1 MAGEE
6 PIIALFDDGAQALHL
21 CDELRA
27 TGTPERAITLV
38 AAASDRRD
46 TVEKLVETG
55 IARSDAALFADEVCG
70 GATLLAVCPM
80 PAERA
85 RAVAIIGR
93 HAPARSGRPQTV
105 TESIPGETS
114 GERVPEV
121 TPMPT
126 GSGSFEPRAEP
137 VEEDER

>member
-1 MAGEE
+1 MAGDE
-6 PIIALFDDGAQALHL
+6 PIIALFDDGTQALRL
-21 CDELRA
+21 RDELRA
-27 TGTPERAITLV
+27 AGIPERAINLV
-38 AAASDRRD
+38 AAASGRRD

-55 IARSDAALFADEVCG
+55 IAPSDAALFADEVCG
-70 GATLLAVCPM
+70 GATLLAVCST

-85 RAVAIIGR
+85 RTAAIIGR
-93 HAPARSGRPQTV
+93 HVPARPGRPQTV

-126 GSGSFEPRAEP
+126 GSGSFEPRADP
-137 VEEDER
+137 AEEDER